1 MLFNW
6 SIWICPIEM
15 CIAYEY
21 YIIQLR
27 KTCLCSEF
35 FWSIFSCIQTEY
47 GEIRSPN
54 AGKHEPKKLWI
65 QTLFMQ
71 CILQLSFRLFNK
83 PSSMLNRLCLE
94 KNCSNVEK
102 GFKMVGCR
110 ISKFSLRCTN
120 NGVFSNE
127 KLSPPPKPTCNA
139 RELYYLAFDILVC
152 SEENSCFNSFL
163 LLFLPLV
170 IINYCL

>member
-54 AGKHEPKKLWI
+54 AGKHKPRKLWI

-94 KNCSNVEK
+94 KTVVMLKK
-102 GFKMVGCR
+102 GLKW
-110 ISKFSLRCTN
+110 
-120 NGVFSNE
+120 
-127 KLSPPPKPTCNA
+127 
-139 RELYYLAFDILVC
+139 LAVV
-152 SEENSCFNSFL
+152 SQSFL
-163 LLFLPLV
+163 WDVQITVYSLMK
-170 IINYCL
+170 N